1 MKFKPQDGRLQKV
14 AHIDPSS
21 ITVSGLSSGGF
32 MSTQLHVAFS
42 DLFQGSAAI
51 AGGPFDCS
59 LQNTDVK
66 TVKEQCMLGLASEK
80 GYAYFYA
87 QAVSLFSNGQIANL
101 NNLKSKPVYIFNSA
115 DDQVIAPVLGFINNE
130 FFTQLE
136 SKVTAEALL
145 YPDSPGYLVAHGM
158 ANNNPYFGLFLSE
171 EIGSVDPYTPCAP
184 SGGQSTPWYLKLISR
199 GADPWLY
206 YCQYPDAITPLPVTP
221 ASTPEKILK
230 TLYGSIKPM
239 GTPKD
244 SGFFTLEQL
253 PYAQMVDP
261 TIKTVQ
267 DLNARGLN
275 QNAFAYV
282 PEFCQNIN
290 NTCKLHVALHG
301 CQQFT
306 GWTIVPKVGSY
317 FYKKGMLSFPF
328 GNTFYYQSD
337 FAAFA
342 ETNQMIVLFPQAWNI
357 GTDASSVNP
366 YGCWEFLAVHSGRCP
381 QFSHPF
387 RGSNGHNC
395 QYGQSNHHSE
405 VSPLTSTSDGPWS
418 RCVQRSMRCADHIL
432 RRYCPPTSKRAWV
445 IWPSEQQRTAS
456 ISTSNTLPF
465 SITAC
470 LRRASCTG
478 ACLAWRAWKSRSRLS
493 WLCFSSSV
501 LRANSR
507 ASGTGSPLGLR
518 KVLTPMMGY
527 SPVCLSIS

>member
-1 MKFKPQDGRLQKV
+1 MNTFEMSSKKAKSFFMVAAMTLSAIQFACASEPAKKLPEKTSIPGKQIEKKLTGSQQKLLESLRTRWGKSPEEIMKFKPQDGRLQKV

-59 LQNTDVK
+59 SQNTDVK

-366 YGCWEFLAVHSGRCP
+366 YGCWEFWPFTAADALNSVTRSGVQMGTIANMVKATTTQR
-381 QFSHPF
+381 F
-387 RGSNGHNC
+387 RH
-395 QYGQSNHHSE
+395 
-405 VSPLTSTSDGPWS
+405 
-418 RCVQRSMRCADHIL
+418 
-432 RRYCPPTSKRAWV
+432 
-445 IWPSEQQRTAS
+445 
-456 ISTSNTLPF
+456 
-465 SITAC
+465 
-470 LRRASCTG
+470 
-478 ACLAWRAWKSRSRLS
+478 
-493 WLCFSSSV
+493 
-501 LRANSR
+501 
-507 ASGTGSPLGLR
+507 
-518 KVLTPMMGY
+518 
-527 SPVCLSIS
+527 